1 MNFLDE
7 LLAEVEQ
14 KQAVHKLEMDR
25 LKADQLLQLA
35 EKLEGE
41 IAAVNKLAD
50 DEVSLIEQ
58 YRQSE
63 TTRVQRKLNWIVF
76 QLDGFARSLAE
87 SEDIKTIRLPRGILK
102 LRQGRDRCEISDES
116 AFMKVAGRLGLLR
129 TVPAESKPDLAGI
142 LSYIK
147 RTGGDL
153 PAGVTFIPGQQRF
166 SYSLTR
172 NGGTENVE
180 D

>member
-1 MNFLDE
+1 MNFLEE
-7 LLAEVEQ
+7 LLAEVEA
-14 KQAVHKLEMDR
+14 KQAAHKLECDR

-35 EKLEGE
+35 AKLEDE
-41 IAAVNKLAD
+41 IAGVNKLAD
-50 DEVSLIEQ
+50 DEVALIEG

-63 TTRVQRKLNWIVF
+63 TARLQKKLGWITF
-76 QLDGFARSLAE
+76 QLEAFARSTGE
-87 SEDIKTIRLPRGILK
+87 KSIRLVRGILK

-129 TVPAESKPDLAGI
+129 SVPAESKPDLTST

-147 RTGGDL
+147 RTGDV
-153 PAGVTFIPGQQRF
+153 PVGVNYIPGQVRF

-172 NGGTENVE
+172 NGGTDDNGDE
-180 D
+180 